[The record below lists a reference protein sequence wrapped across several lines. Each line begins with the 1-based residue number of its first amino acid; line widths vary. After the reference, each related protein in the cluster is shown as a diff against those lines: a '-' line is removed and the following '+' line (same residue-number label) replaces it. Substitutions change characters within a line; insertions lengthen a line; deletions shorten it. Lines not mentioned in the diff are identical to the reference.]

1 MHSRPSSDESQL
13 HQQLEILWR
22 TDPGL
27 PLLEAAAR
35 IGRPE
40 ARLMAARVGAA
51 VVRLEPSWPELC
63 RGLMTLGT
71 VTLHVDC
78 RVGIHR
84 KEVRLNDVGAAD
96 ITAICRGE
104 GTELRLLLSRWASG
118 FAVCEGGVP
127 GAPEGLHFYD
137 RHGDS
142 ALRVLVS
149 HQTHRAA
156 WAKLVAAHRAV
167 EQGAPLAL
175 EPLPL
180 PPPATPPTVSA
191 EALRAA
197 WGGLSDARDFFR
209 LLRSFNLTRA
219 QAYQLVGPTFAVE
232 ISQNGVQELLER
244 CSADN
249 VPLAFALGNRAA
261 IHVHNGTL
269 ECVSSAGPL
278 TVIRDPGH
286 TILLHRGRFASAWV
300 VHRRGLEGLQT
311 TVELLTEHGDVVGTL
326 RPSDLQDWRWRRLTE
341 HTLLRGAA

>member
-27 PLLEAAAR
+27 SLIEAAAR

-40 ARLMAARVGAA
+40 ARLMAARVGTA
-51 VVRLEPSWPELC
+51 VVRLNPDWPELC
-63 RGLMTLGT
+63 RALTTLGT

-96 ITAICRGE
+96 ITAIARGE

-118 FAVCEGGVP
+118 FAVCEAGLP
-127 GAPEGLHFYD
+127 GAPQGLHFYD

-142 ALRVLVS
+142 ALRVLVGN
-149 HQTHRAA
+149 QTDRLG

-167 EQGAPLAL
+167 EQRGA
-175 EPLPL
+175 LPIEAPPP
-180 PPPATPPTVSA
+180 PPPAVPPAISA
-191 EALRAA
+191 ETLRSA
-197 WGGLSDARDFFR
+197 WGELGDARDFFR
-209 LLRSFNLTRA
+209 MLRSFNLTRA
-219 QAYQLVGPTFAVE
+219 QAYQLVGPAFAVE
-232 ISQNGVQELLER
+232 INQNSVQDIMER
-244 CSADN
+244 CSADH
-249 VPLAFALGNRAA
+249 VPLALALGNRAA

-269 ECVSSAGPL
+269 ECVSRVGPL
-278 TVIRDPGH
+278 CVVRDPGH

-326 RPSDLQDWRWRRLTE
+326 RPADLMDWRWRRLTE
-341 HTLLRGAA
+341 HCLLRA